1 MVYRKKQSPKRRS
14 MKVMEKE
21 INYIIEMKNMIRM
34 VVVKYL
40 NRWSGLYKR
49 YNMCNSYGN
58 IIGYYK
64 WSDLYRM

>member
-1 MVYRKKQSPKRRS
+1 